1 MDVCPRTCPTEG
13 AACFKYTRWF
23 RRTSL
28 QCARPV
34 HELPA
39 NPRKV
44 LQLLRFRLGCHTLPS
59 ATGQRRNPRVPRDQR
74 ICTRCQHGLGDER
87 HLVFECT
94 KLQHIRDRYA
104 LLFEGCDRM
113 QSFMSQGSQKD
124 VMNFVSDCLRG
135 LRCAARWCVGVNR
148 GGQTRRKALIH
159 RWGFSTRMWHI
170 WGNLLLC

>member
-13 AACFKYTRWF
+13 AACCKYTRWF

-44 LQLLRFRLGCHTLPS
+44 LQLLRFCLGCHTLPS
-59 ATGQRRNPRVPRDQR
+59 ATGQRRSPLVPRDQR

-94 KLQHIRDRYA
+94 KLQHIRD
-104 LLFEGCDRM
+104 
-113 QSFMSQGSQKD
+113 K
-124 VMNFVSDCLRG
+124 
-135 LRCAARWCVGVNR
+135 
-148 GGQTRRKALIH
+148 
-159 RWGFSTRMWHI
+159 
-170 WGNLLLC
+170 